1 MDVVNGREYSMKGFR
16 KVNSHYCVDLRP
28 CFETGKFLSPL
39 DFGKIL

>member
-1 MDVVNGREYSMKGFR
+1 MDAVNGREYSMKGFR
-16 KVNSHYCVDLRP
+16 KVNSHCVDLWP